1 MRRPLPVP
9 RWMPLLGGMVAF
21 VAVIGILLLWLIFG
35 GSTGKQRG
43 LVVQNLRD
51 TEAVLTLDDGQ
62 SARFGPGEAQT
73 MFAIKKDFP
82 QTARISD
89 AAGALVFQE
98 QIQYAQLVDAEFRIG
113 IADHIVYPVKPPG
126 S

>member
-1 MRRPLPVP
+1 
-9 RWMPLLGGMVAF
+9 MPLVGGMVAF

-62 SARFGPGEAQT
+62 TARFKRGESRT
-73 MFAIKKDFP
+73 IFAIKGDFP
-82 QTARISD
+82 QTAHVRD
-89 AAGALVFQE
+89 AAGALVFEE
-98 QIQYAQLVDAEFRIG
+98 QINYAQLVDAEFRIG

>member
-1 MRRPLPVP
+1 
-9 RWMPLLGGMVAF
+9 MPLLGGMVAF
-21 VAVIGILLLWLIFG
+21 VAAIGILLLWLIFG

-73 MFAIKKDFP
+73 MFAIKRDFP